1 MALDEKIISE
11 AIIDKYFKKLKDSL
25 EADVILVG
33 GGPANLVG
41 SYYMAKAGL
50 KTVIFES
57 KLAPGGGMWAGGI
70 MFNEAVVQKEALEIF
85 DDFGIKYTH
94 YRDEYYTADSVNA
107 TATLISKTTE
117 AGTTIFNL
125 MKVTDVMFREEN
137 NQKFICG
144 AVIQY
149 SPIETLQLFVDPIT
163 VKSKA
168 VVDGTGHP
176 AEICSVV
183 TDKLGIKID
192 TPTGGIPGEM
202 SMFADIGEDTVVKNT
217 KEVFPGLWVTG
228 MAANAVMGTPR
239 MGPIFGG
246 MIRSGKFLA
255 EQIIQKLKNE

>member
-11 AIIDKYFKKLKDSL
+11 AIIERYFQKLKNSL
-25 EADVILVG
+25 DVDVILAG
-33 GGPANLVG
+33 GGPSNLVA
-41 SYYMAKAGL
+41 SYYLSKANL

-85 DDFGIKYTH
+85 DTMGIKYKH

-107 TATLISKTTE
+107 TAELIAKTTE

-125 MKVTDVMFREEN
+125 MKVTDVMFRETN
-137 NQKFICG
+137 NKKFICG

-163 VKSKA
+163 VGSRA

-183 TDKLGIKID
+183 TKKMGIRID
-192 TPTGGIPGEM
+192 SPTGGIPGEM
-202 SMFADIGEDTVVKNT
+202 SMFADIGEDTVIKNST
-217 KEVFPGLWVTG
+217 EVFPGLWVTG
-228 MAANAVMGTPR
+228 MAANAVKGTPR

-255 EQIIQKLKNE
+255 EQIIKKLQNE